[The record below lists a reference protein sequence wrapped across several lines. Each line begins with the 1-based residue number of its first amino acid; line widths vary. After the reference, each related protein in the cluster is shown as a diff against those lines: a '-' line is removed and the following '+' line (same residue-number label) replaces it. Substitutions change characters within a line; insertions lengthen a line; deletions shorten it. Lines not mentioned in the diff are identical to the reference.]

1 MKKALVSLLI
11 SLIAAIMFS
20 GVIIS
25 GITAVDIYNALRDIK
40 LESEWVSVAAN
51 SDTFIMSNIIC
62 ILCAIN
68 FVLFVMIFKKVNS
81 K

>member
-20 GVIIS
+20 GMIVS
-25 GITAVDIYNALRDIK
+25 GITAIDIYNALRDIK
-40 LESEWVSVAAN
+40 LESEWVNITAN
-51 SDTFIMSNIIC
+51 KDTFIMSNTIC

-68 FVLFVMIFKKVNS
+68 FALFVKAFKKINS